1 MARKPIWQDPDIRR
15 NHNETAR
22 EEIGALLQARNLVH
36 LDVYSRG
43 DHVVIHSFDQG
54 EKISRIRF
62 TRIGMDRDGDRY
74 ELGIASHTGAG
85 SRPRSRGRSQSYS
98 ALSATSSPGFLRT
111 TKSSRSLGGTYATM
125 Y

>member
-74 ELGIASHTGAG
+74 ELGIASHTGGWQPTPCTG
-85 SRPRSRGRSQSYS
+85 SIPELFGVVSDQFPWVLEDY
-98 ALSATSSPGFLRT
+98 
-111 TKSSRSLGGTYATM
+111 
-125 Y
+125 